1 MFTKY
6 RAGEKDQEPAAA
18 AALVVEGVEDLS
30 KQESEVMIP
39 SCRRLCAP
47 LVGELRTGNLKP
59 WQGNL
64 AYWQVRVI
72 KVQKTLT
79 KCSLHWHT
87 MLPEFIVLI
96 VTLSNWLFGFSVLN
110 RLKNK
115 LVV

>member
-18 AALVVEGVEDLS
+18 LVVEGVVDLS

-64 AYWQVRVI
+64 AYWQVRVS
-72 KVQKTLT
+72 KVQN
-79 KCSLHWHT
+79 
-87 MLPEFIVLI
+87 
-96 VTLSNWLFGFSVLN
+96 TLSHQMFVALADNAA
-110 RLKNK
+110 
-115 LVV
+115 